1 MEKNTKPY
9 DPLRDIINKT
19 RPVKPSDDF
28 TGRVMNMVNA
38 HAEARQS
45 DEKLFNLWY
54 WLTGAV
60 VLAVTGGLLYYFD
73 IAVIDFN
80 RWSFNLQP
88 DQILIFF
95 SRIYKGF
102 LSVSKLFQPGNLGLM
117 ILASLAILGG
127 LELLLHK
134 RFKLNTFLVI

>member
-45 DEKLFNLWY
+45 DENLFNLWY